1 LNFIDR
7 FICYCLGF
15 PVADSSIV
23 ILSRMELVKLV
34 LKGPA
39 KFPIRDFLPCSLE
52 CQVQRMSPTVR
63 CENDLPFGTE
73 GLKRPFLH
81 RAFDDESAGALFA
94 LAEKLNSKIAD
105 MKVKQILCDEEFN
118 TLKGEHIVTR

>member
-1 LNFIDR
+1 
-7 FICYCLGF
+7 
-15 PVADSSIV
+15 
-23 ILSRMELVKLV
+23 
-34 LKGPA
+34 
-39 KFPIRDFLPCSLE
+39 
-52 CQVQRMSPTVR
+52 MSPTVR